1 MCIRDS
7 AEDGVEYT
15 DGTKATVAQMSWD
28 VVNFLQWAAEPEMEQ
43 RKKMGF
49 KVVLFLIIFSAILYA
64 AKRKLW
70 STIDH

>member
-1 MCIRDS
+1 
-7 AEDGVEYT
+7 
-15 DGTKATVAQMSWD
+15 
-28 VVNFLQWAAEPEMEQ
+28 
-43 RKKMGF
+43 MGF